1 MNSAGAICEQEGH
14 HADFEVG
21 WGRVVAK
28 IWTHKI
34 DGLTES
40 DFVLAAKFDL
50 LWKGG
55 MMTSVQDNII
65 SRRSIY
71 RFKESPMISPL
82 ETAFEAPRHAPC
94 HKQTHPWNFYVLGEE
109 TRISMI
115 PEIERL
121 AKDKAAKVGEDGVQE
136 GIQRAISKILSPPVL
151 IAVTSSVTPGD
162 SFREMEDYAAT
173 VCSVQN
179 LVLSSLGS
187 GIGSQWSTGS
197 ITRSDLWL

>member
-1 MNSAGAICEQEGH
+1 
-14 HADFEVG
+14 
-21 WGRVVAK
+21 
-28 IWTHKI
+28 
-34 DGLTES
+34 
-40 DFVLAAKFDL
+40 
-50 LWKGG
+50 
-55 MMTSVQDNII
+55 MTRVQDNII

-71 RFKESPMISPL
+71 RFEGSPVDISSL
-82 ETAFEAPRHAPC
+82 ETAFEAARHAPC
-94 HKQTHPWNFYVLGEE
+94 HKQTHPWKFYVLGRES
-109 TRISMI
+109 RISMI

-121 AKDKAAKVGEDGVQE
+121 AKDKAAMVGEDGVQE

-179 LVLSSLGS
+179 LVLSLWDQ

-197 ITRSDLWL
+197 ITRSDFVYGVLGISPRKEKIIGFVKAGYPAVIPKREKKSIEGIREYLP